1 MPHFVRSVSATR
13 ALILAAWCFG
23 AAAPAAAQDAHGSV
37 ARSASALVVVLSARD
52 SAVRSSRIANALG
65 GREVVSIYTTDAPVA
80 YQFAA
85 AVHTAFG
92 GSLIPY
98 DRRSRAADE
107 FASLLVQNAVEHA
120 ARQHPG
126 QAVLVVVEPDL
137 VLPFLRRAT
146 GKPTT
151 GVEPEDIAAD
161 GFTITI
167 TSNGD
172 RTATRL
178 PF

>member
-1 MPHFVRSVSATR
+1 M
-13 ALILAAWCFG
+13 
-23 AAAPAAAQDAHGSV
+23 
-37 ARSASALVVVLSARD
+37 
-52 SAVRSSRIANALG
+52 
-65 GREVVSIYTTDAPVA
+65 SIYTTDARVA

-85 AVHTAFG
+85 AMHTAVG

-98 DRRSRAADE
+98 DRRSRTADD

-137 VLPFLRRAT
+137 MLPFLRRAT

-151 GVEPEDIAAD
+151 SVVEPEDAAAD

-172 RTATRL
+172 RTAARL